1 MDWTSAV
8 HWRTDSPAEDNVSMW
23 GHWFLAEGGRW
34 AWSVLCSFA
43 RLLDLLLLE
52 EEQKVGFLFL
62 EVYNLLFFLVYAN
75 KLHASVSL
83 CSDRLEYKYSKLVMS
98 ANKEC
103 ELPAA
108 DSCAIMEGEEN
119 EEDEVVY
126 ANKSSLLAK
135 LKAIATKV
143 S

>member
-8 HWRTDSPAEDNVSMW
+8 YWRTDSPAEENVSMW

-43 RLLDLLLLE
+43 RLPDLLLLE
-52 EEQKVGFLFL
+52 EEQKVWFLFL
-62 EVYNLLFFLVYAN
+62 EIYNLLFLVYAN
-75 KLHASVSL
+75 KLRASLSL

-119 EEDEVVY
+119 EEEEVVY

-135 LKAIATKV
+135 LKAIAKV